1 MWRIHRE
8 GYPILAGLTTILALL
23 FFGAMYMFPTREW
36 LQNIVILVGVSIF
49 AGVIHFFRDPVRAI
63 TYLPNAIISPAD
75 GKVVAIEETVENEYL
90 KQPCRQISIFMSPLN
105 VHVNRAPVLGVVQ
118 YVQHHKGIF
127 LPAWNPK
134 SSEKN
139 ERNTVAMRME
149 NGKIILFRQIAGAMA
164 RRICCYVTPSQ
175 VIQQGQEFGFIK
187 FGSRVDIFI
196 PLDAKVRVQL
206 GTHVRGG
213 QSILADF

>member
-8 GYPILAGLTTILALL
+8 GYPILAGLTAILSIL
-23 FFGAMYMFPTREW
+23 FFIAFYMFPNLEW
-36 LQNIVILVGVSIF
+36 VQNIVVLVGISIF
-49 AGVIHFFRDPVRAI
+49 AGVVYFFRDPERAI
-63 TYLPNAIISPAD
+63 SYMPHAIIAPAD
-75 GKVVAIEETVENEYL
+75 GKVVVIEETVENEYL
-90 KQPCRQISIFMSPLN
+90 KCRCKQISIFMSPLN
-105 VHVNRAPVLGVVQ
+105 VHVNRTPVSGLVQ
-118 YVQHHKGIF
+118 YVQHHAGIF

-139 ERNTVAMRME
+139 ERNTIVMQTE
-149 NGKIILFRQIAGAMA
+149 DGKLILFRQIAGAMA

-206 GTHVRGG
+206 GNYVRGG
-213 QSILADF
+213 QSILAEL